1 MDFRFKDENTNNN
14 NEKVSPQQVGESKQN
29 ETYVPNVS
37 IKAEDESRQT
47 SAEEKVN
54 RQVLQHKQ
62 QVGEQTNAKR
72 NKHAKKNQSV
82 LRETGRDFLRGGVL
96 LSALGGS
103 LLASG
108 VFYTPL
114 GIFSSY
120 GIIAA
125 TIGLPVILG
134 GGVMWIAG
142 LISEALHNHNI
153 SKALKQAE
161 RKSKEEDTIEWI

>member
-1 MDFRFKDENTNNN
+1 MDFKFKDENTNNN
-14 NEKVSPQQVGESKQN
+14 NEKVSPQQVGENKQN

-37 IKAEDESRQT
+37 IRAKDESRQT

-62 QVGEQTNAKR
+62 QAGEQTKGD
-72 NKHAKKNQSV
+72 KHAKKYHSI
-82 LRETGRDFLRGGVL
+82 LRKTGGDILRIGGVMTAFGG
-96 LSALGGS
+96 ALF
-103 LLASG
+103 ASG
-108 VFYTPL
+108 FFYTPL
-114 GIFSSY
+114 GIFSLV

-125 TIGLPVILG
+125 TIGLPMILG
-134 GGVMWIAG
+134 GGLMWIAG
-142 LISEALHNHNI
+142 LISEAVHNHNI